1 MVKKIVESRFV
12 NIPDEVKVTVTGSQV
27 KVTGSLGILS
37 RSFSDRISIKVDGNK
52 IITEAYWPDKKLLA
66 LVGTVTAHLR
76 NMIAGV
82 TKSFT
87 YKLKIVFSH
96 FPISVKVQS
105 DRVLIENFG
114 GERSSRA
121 AKIVGDT
128 KVKVEGDDIIV
139 TGNNKE
145 SVGQTA
151 ANIEKATNIKNKDPR
166 VFLDG
171 IYVYERNLER

>member
-27 KVTGSLGILS
+27 EVKGPLGILS
-37 RSFSDRISIKVDGNK
+37 RIFSDRISIKIDGNK
-52 IITEAYWPDKKLLA
+52 VIAEAYWPDKRLLA
-66 LVGTVTAHLR
+66 LVGTVIAHLK
-76 NMIAGV
+76 NMIIGV

-87 YKLKIVFSH
+87 YKLKVVFSH
-96 FPISVKVQS
+96 FPISVKVQG
-105 DRVLIENFG
+105 DRVIIENFG
-114 GERSSRA
+114 GEHSSRT

-128 KVKVEGDDIIV
+128 KVRVESDDIIV

-145 SVGQTA
+145 SVSQTA
-151 ANIEKATNIKNKDPR
+151 ANIEKATHIRKKDPR

-171 IYVYERNLER
+171 IYVYERNLGR